1 MKLKNLILLI
11 ILLLFRLS
19 VKVGICYK
27 LSDQA
32 RNTLKELYMLMYL
45 GINES
50 TLREKGLELLLIND
64 KARIETYP
72 IDKNMELDN
81 ASVVFKNRDEFKR

>member
-1 MKLKNLILLI
+1 
-11 ILLLFRLS
+11 
-19 VKVGICYK
+19 
-27 LSDQA
+27 
-32 RNTLKELYMLMYL
+32 MYL

-50 TLREKGLELLLIND
+50 TIREKGLELLLIND

-81 ASVVFKNRDEFKR
+81 ASVVFNNREEFKRY